1 MLKQMGTSV
10 MPGHFGKNPVIC
22 PMVLLQ
28 EQLRAWCLFV
38 VVLFSRYLLGFC
50 VMSLSFEGIAVH
62 SVCVSISYIKLCYNK
77 MSDIS
82 FTYQKSYLHDL
93 HN

>member
-1 MLKQMGTSV
+1 
-10 MPGHFGKNPVIC
+10 
-22 PMVLLQ
+22 
-28 EQLRAWCLFV
+28 
-38 VVLFSRYLLGFC
+38 
-50 VMSLSFEGIAVH
+50 MSLSFEGIAVH